1 MIPDITR
8 YDFCYRAQVNASL
21 RAVAVHDTFLPADSF
36 CLRYIRQNG
45 NQEKHSLLSI
55 DGPRFVEASLS
66 LFFEQHGRCRRDGKT
81 GTLRQ
86 QHRYAVTRSRLLL
99 AGSMKPSVTAASE
112 EASSI
117 IRGRFT
123 RLVPII
129 VSSRSNLSSSST
141 QRNSRTVSTK
151 RRNCL
156 LGCIGNCIHGSS
168 SQPIVS
174 GARLGHRRDGRSE
187 RPTV

>member
-1 MIPDITR
+1 MISDITR
-8 YDFCYRAQVNASL
+8 DDFCYRAQVNASL

-55 DGPRFVEASLS
+55 DGPRFVGASLS

-99 AGSMKPSVTAASE
+99 AGSVKPSVTAASE

-123 RLVPII
+123 KSVPII
-129 VSSRSNLSSSST
+129 VSSRSNLSSS
-141 QRNSRTVSTK
+141 STK